1 VREREDANRTRE
13 AGHLD
18 EIQGVAANTLNL
30 FRNGAVG
37 FIVWLDPLAWLV
49 CVHKLTDDV
58 PFFGSVWM
66 NNSPI
71 HDL

>member
-1 VREREDANRTRE
+1 MREREDTNRTRE
-13 AGHLD
+13 AGNLD
-18 EIQGVAANTLNL
+18 EIQGVVAITFAII
-30 FRNGAVG
+30 RNGAVG
-37 FIVWLDPLAWLV
+37 FIDWLDPLAWLV

-71 HDL
+71 DNF